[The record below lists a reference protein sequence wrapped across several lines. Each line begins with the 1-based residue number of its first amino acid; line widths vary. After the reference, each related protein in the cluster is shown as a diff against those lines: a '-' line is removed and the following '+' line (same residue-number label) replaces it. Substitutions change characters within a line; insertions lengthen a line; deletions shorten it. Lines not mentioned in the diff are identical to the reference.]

1 LNLFFILLVKL
12 LKIEIKYSIY
22 ILYKMADQAEPKIT
36 KTTSRKKR
44 RENNLYTSM
53 IISKKVFINMK
64 NIGSNLKE
72 IMLKLI
78 ENEIAG
84 KCIKEGY
91 IKPDSIS
98 IISYSNGIQERDY
111 IKFDVVIECLVCNP
125 VEGQQLTC
133 IAENITKAGIRAAVS
148 DDNNPLIIFIARDH
162 NYLNKN
168 FSNIKEKQEIT
179 VRVIGQRFE
188 LNDKNISVIAELLE
202 SRTKPQKIS
211 ISDKTKAI
219 DIDVD
224 ELQVSED

>member
-1 LNLFFILLVKL
+1 
-12 LKIEIKYSIY
+12 
-22 ILYKMADQAEPKIT
+22 MADQAEPKIT

-53 IISKKVFINMK
+53 IISKKVSINMK

-91 IKPDSIS
+91 IKPNSIS

-179 VRVIGQRFE
+179 IRVIGQRFE

-202 SRTKPQKIS
+202 TRSKPQKIS

-224 ELQVSED
+224 ELQVSEDSIKLI

>member
-1 LNLFFILLVKL
+1 
-12 LKIEIKYSIY
+12 
-22 ILYKMADQAEPKIT
+22 MADQTEPKQI

-44 RENNLYTSM
+44 RDNNLYNP
-53 IISKKVFINMK
+53 ILINKKVLISMK

-98 IISYSNGIQERDY
+98 IISYSNGIQENEY

-125 VEGQQLTC
+125 VEGQQLIC
-133 IAENITKAGIRAAVS
+133 VAENITKAGIRAAVS
-148 DDNNPLIIFIARDH
+148 DENNPLIIFIARDH

-168 FSNIKEKQEIT
+168 FSNIKEKEEIMI
-179 VRVIGQRFE
+179 RVIGQRFE
-188 LNDKNISVIAELLE
+188 LNDKNISVIAELVE
-202 SRTKPQKIS
+202 NKSKPQKIS
-211 ISDKTKAI
+211 ISKKSEPV
-219 DIDVD
+219 DIDVA
-224 ELQVSED
+224 ELEASEV

>member
-1 LNLFFILLVKL
+1 
-12 LKIEIKYSIY
+12 
-22 ILYKMADQAEPKIT
+22 MADQAEPKIT

-44 RENNLYTSM
+44 RENNLYSSM
-53 IISKKVFINMK
+53 IISKKVSINMK

-133 IAENITKAGIRAAVS
+133 IAENITKAGIRAEVS

-202 SRTKPQKIS
+202 TRSKPQKIS

-224 ELQVSED
+224 ELQVSEDSIKLI

>member
-1 LNLFFILLVKL
+1 
-12 LKIEIKYSIY
+12 
-22 ILYKMADQAEPKIT
+22 MADQAEPKIT

>member
-1 LNLFFILLVKL
+1 
-12 LKIEIKYSIY
+12 
-22 ILYKMADQAEPKIT
+22 MADQPEAKIT

-44 RENNLYTSM
+44 RENNLYTPM

-98 IISYSNGIQERDY
+98 IISHSNGIQESEY

-162 NYLNKN
+162 NYLNKQ
-168 FSNIKEKQEIT
+168 FSNIKEKEEIMI
-179 VRVIGQRFE
+179 RVIGQRFE
-188 LNDKNISVIAELLE
+188 LNDKNISVIAELVE
-202 SRTKPQKIS
+202 NKSKPQKIS
-211 ISDKTKAI
+211 ISKKSDPV
-219 DIDVD
+219 DIDVA
-224 ELQVSED
+224 ELEATEV

>member
-1 LNLFFILLVKL
+1 
-12 LKIEIKYSIY
+12 
-22 ILYKMADQAEPKIT
+22 MADQAEPKIT

-202 SRTKPQKIS
+202 SRSKPQKIS

-224 ELQVSED
+224 ELEVSED

>member
-1 LNLFFILLVKL
+1 
-12 LKIEIKYSIY
+12 
-22 ILYKMADQAEPKIT
+22 MADQPEAKIT

-44 RENNLYTSM
+44 RENNLYTPM

-202 SRTKPQKIS
+202 SRSKPQKIS

-224 ELQVSED
+224 QLEVSED